1 MKIAITQRVVDVPQ
15 LHERRDSLDQRWAQ
29 FITRLGGVPF
39 PLSNLVSD
47 VARYLAE
54 LDPAC
59 VILSGGNDIFCL
71 EGAQDV
77 APERDWFEVKLVDA
91 CLASRIPLIGVCRG
105 MQLLN
110 LHLGGRLRRVEGHVS
125 KRHKIFL
132 EGPAQTVN
140 SFHNWGMEAV
150 DLAPDLISTAVAE
163 DGTVEAFMHRSV
175 ACCGV
180 MWHPEREPDLR
191 PWDSEL
197 FQQLLHP
204 EPAHT

>member
-1 MKIAITQRVVDVPQ
+1 MKIAITQRVVDIPQ
-15 LHERRDSLDQRWAQ
+15 LHERRDSLDQRWARL
-29 FITRLGGVPF
+29 ITRLGGVPV

-77 APERDWFEVKLVDA
+77 APERDLFEVKLVDA
-91 CLASRIPLIGVCRG
+91 CLASHIPLIGVCRG

-125 KRHKIFL
+125 KSHAIFG
-132 EGPAQTVN
+132 EGPAQIVN

-150 DLAPDLISTAVAE
+150 DLAPELICTAVAE
-163 DGTVEAFMHRSV
+163 DGTVEAFLHRHV
-175 ACCGV
+175 QCCGV
-180 MWHPEREPDLR
+180 MWHPEREPDLCPR
-191 PWDSEL
+191 DAEI
-197 FQQLLHP
+197 FQQLLHA
-204 EPAHT
+204 EPTRS